1 MAANQSVETVVSS
14 GDRAKVAL
22 AAVLAIAGIIGFYV
36 LSKQAMPIR
45 IASIVAGIVAGCA
58 LAWTTDS
65 GKRFIGFFKEA
76 VNEAKRV
83 VWPTRKETIQIT
95 LTVFAFVVVMSILL
109 FATDKLLEWVLY
121 DLIMGW
127 KR

>member
-1 MAANQSVETVVSS
+1 MAANQSVETVISS
-14 GDRAKVAL
+14 GDRAKVVL
-22 AAVLAIAGIIGFYV
+22 AIALAIAGIIGYYI
-36 LSKQAMPIR
+36 LAKQAMPIR
-45 IASIVAGIVAGCA
+45 IASIVAGIAAGGA

-65 GKRFIGFFKEA
+65 GKRFLGFFKES

-83 VWPTRKETIQIT
+83 VWPERKETIQIT